1 MMRLKKIVI
10 GLVSVA
16 VLYTC
21 YYFYSQQV
29 QLVDI
34 QLSSPDNSAIKE
46 NIHVKLNK
54 PAAAYVE
61 YWTGSGA
68 HRYTTVKEVQK
79 EHTFNLLLLDA
90 GTDYYYRIVLDR
102 LIPIKS
108 KTLHFKTRKQSP
120 WMVHDWI
127 KEDHPH
133 DPLAMGDGLTM
144 LCYREFPGYIAMV
157 DGKGDIKWYWQ
168 DEKMGVRI
176 ASLTPRGTILAL
188 LAPVGKDEF
197 YKPQPN
203 KAFVKSGMGY
213 SLRTGKMGYMGGSQL
228 AEIDLTGRVRWRLNV
243 DKLGLIVHHDLRMDK
258 SNHIVAVVRDYILAE
273 KIGKPA
279 DTLWGDGVVVM
290 DTTGKVLKKWSA
302 WDHWDLAKDTRLD
315 SLKHDRFHIN
325 TISFDK
331 DSNYLVSSPIE
342 NQVWKVNAQTGK
354 TMWRLGKG
362 GDFRLDS
369 SSYFYFQHAPH
380 INQNGDLMLFDNGDF
395 SPRDSSTTNK
405 RSRALSFSLNEKT
418 KTATKK
424 MDVPLPGKQYTA
436 RMGSAY
442 FLPNGHVLQTSSKT
456 GSVLISDKG
465 GKVLWELN
473 TYFIPYRAEYVPA
486 GFWHDYV
493 QTVPN

>member
-1 MMRLKKIVI
+1 MRILKIVI
-10 GLVSVA
+10 GALVIA
-16 VLYTC
+16 VLYAC
-21 YYFYSQQV
+21 YYFYSQYV
-29 QLVDI
+29 QLVNI

-46 NIHVKLNK
+46 DIHVKLNR

-61 YWTGSGA
+61 YWSANGE
-68 HRYTTVKEVQK
+68 HYYTPVKGEK
-79 EHTFNLLLLDA
+79 KDHIFNLLMLDA
-90 GTDYYYRIVLDR
+90 DTDYHYRIVLDR
-102 LIPIKS
+102 LIPVKS
-108 KTLHFKTRKQSP
+108 KVMRFKTRKQSP

-127 KEDHPH
+127 KEEHPH
-133 DPLAMGDGLTM
+133 DPRAMGDGLTM

-157 DGKGDIKWYWQ
+157 DGKGAIKWYWQ

-197 YKPQPN
+197 YKPEPN

-213 SLRTGKMGYMGGSQL
+213 SLRTGKMGYMGGTEL

-258 SNHIVAVVRDYILAE
+258 ANHIVAVVRDYILPE
-273 KIGKPA
+273 KQTGKPI
-279 DTLWGDGVVVM
+279 DTLWGDGIVVM
-290 DTTGKVLKKWSA
+290 DTTGKVLKKWST
-302 WDHWDLAKDTRLD
+302 WDHWDLAKDRRLD

-342 NQVWKVNAQTGK
+342 NQVWKINAQTGK
-354 TMWRLGKG
+354 TMWRLGQG
-362 GDFRLDS
+362 GDFQLDAS
-369 SSYFYFQHAPH
+369 DFFYFQHAPH
-380 INQNGDLMLFDNGDF
+380 INKDGDLMLFDNGDF
-395 SPRDSSTTNK
+395 SPRDSSTANK
-405 RSRALSFSLNEKT
+405 KSRALSFSLDEKR
-418 KTATKK
+418 KTASKK
-424 MDVPLPGKQYTA
+424 LDVPLPGKQYTA

-442 FLPNGHVLQTSSKT
+442 LLPNGNVLQTSSKT
-456 GSVLISDKG
+456 GSVLISDKQ

-486 GFWHDYV
+486 KFWQDYV
-493 QTVPN
+493 KMKPD